1 MTPAATEHCLPVR
14 HVAEVEQQERVPW
27 LIDQLFL
34 ESAVGILAGAPKSWK
49 TWLALDL
56 ALSVATRTP
65 VVGTYEVPAAGAV
78 LLFAAED
85 TPQAV
90 RARLSGMAA
99 QRGLSLEHAPIHLVL
114 AHSLRLDRQEDQVRL
129 DATVAHFQPRLLVL
143 DPFVRLSRIDEN
155 SSQEVSAVLAYLR
168 ALQRERQVSILVV
181 HHTRKA
187 STSDARAGLALR
199 GSGDFWAWSD
209 STLYLR
215 RQDDAVQLLVE
226 HRSAEDPSPIHLE
239 LDTNAEH
246 GPYLRVKP
254 AAMETTPSSPTS
266 DPPLAERIVDYLAGG
281 HAPCRLDALRGA
293 LKVRMQTLVGE
304 LRQLEQ
310 QQRIRRDA
318 KGWIVGLMKMPGETE
333 SSSAGMQLDK
343 G

>member
-1 MTPAATEHCLPVR
+1 MTPVATENTLPVR
-14 HVAEVEQQERVPW
+14 HVAEIEEQTRVPW

-34 ESAVGILAGAPKSWK
+34 QSAVGILAGAPKSWK

-65 VVGTYEVPAAGAV
+65 VVGTYQVPAAGAV

-99 QRGLSLEHAPIHLVL
+99 QRGLSLERAPIHLVL
-114 AHSLRLDRQEDQVRL
+114 ANSLRLDRHEDRERL
-129 DATVAHFQPRLLVL
+129 EATVARFEPKLLVL

-168 ALQRERQVSILVV
+168 SLQRQLGVSILVV

-187 STSDARAGLALR
+187 STSDGRAGLALR

-215 RQDDAVQLLVE
+215 RHDDAVQLLIE
-226 HRSAEDPSPIHLE
+226 HRSAEDPSPISLE
-239 LDTNAEH
+239 LDTNAQH
-246 GPYLRVKP
+246 GPYLRVKH
-254 AAMETTPSSPTS
+254 AAMETTTQS
-266 DPPLAERIVDYLAGG
+266 DKPLTERIIDYLAGVRV
-281 HAPCRLDALRGA
+281 PCRLEIIRGA

-310 QQRIRRDA
+310 QHRVRRDA
-318 KGWIVGLMKMPGETE
+318 KGWIVTLMKMPGETE

>member
-1 MTPAATEHCLPVR
+1 MKSTATESTEKMLPVR
-14 HVAEVEQQERVPW
+14 HVAEIEAQAKVPW
-27 LIDQLFL
+27 LIEQLFL

-65 VVGTYEVPAAGAV
+65 VVGTYQVPAAGAV

-114 AHSLRLDRQEDQVRL
+114 ANSLRLDRHEDQMRL
-129 DATVAHFQPRLLVL
+129 EATVARFAPKLLVL

-168 ALQRERQVSILVV
+168 ALQRAEQVSILVV

-215 RQDDAVQLLVE
+215 RRDEAVQLQIE
-226 HRSAEDPSPIHLE
+226 HRSAEDPPPVSLE
-239 LDTNAEH
+239 LDAEAEC
-246 GPYLRVKP
+246 GPYLRVTQAAIEVEPSAKP
-254 AAMETTPSSPTS
+254 
-266 DPPLAERIVDYLAGG
+266 LNERIVDYLASVRT
-281 HAPCRLDALRGA
+281 PCKLEVLRGV
-293 LKVRMQTLVGE
+293 LKVRMQTLIDE

-310 QQRIRRDA
+310 QQRVRRDA
-318 KGWIVGLMKMPGETE
+318 KGWIAISVKMPGETE